1 MAKGVKILERKFCD
15 IEKRLSGF
23 IAFVDTFVED
33 DKEVLSFKLSQF
45 DRLNAKYESVKEEIF
60 SSLSDGEFQNFD
72 GKITTCNE
80 HIEKLEVRLK
90 SLNLKYSKNNN
101 ETGSNAVSNV
111 IKPCFRLPELSLPQF
126 NGDIETWFIFKEQ
139 FKEIIENCGLND
151 KQKLQYLQSCLIG
164 IAKHVQTVDDTYDS
178 LFLALEQRFE
188 NKRLI
193 INKHIN
199 ALLMLKYEKFRGDS
213 NVELRNLVDTCTKH
227 LRALK
232 LLNIE
237 HNTFSEL
244 LLIQLVMQVLDT
256 ETKRLFEM
264 TLESTDIPKWDDFLA
279 FLNKRCL
286 FLENLPSAGTKGKQ
300 NFKDSPRHKSFILH
314 TDANVDKKCK
324 LCSLNHDLYNCDKF
338 KNVPVR
344 ERYNIVKSLNLCLKC
359 LKPNHKVSQC
369 RSKHIC
375 FCKKNHNQLLHFVNV
390 KNQEMQNF
398 ESSQPDTRRQDDV
411 IEPICFQNSSIKNNQ
426 NKTDRNSFNFPSTQS
441 NIVQGQVSGVNMSI
455 SASQKHKNDIILSTC
470 IIYVENS
477 VGEKVPLRVLAD
489 SGSQVSLLSS
499 STADFLNLRK
509 LKTDM
514 SVSGLGGSNVNIKS
528 KIKGVISNGSGSYKR
543 VVDFH
548 VVPKITNMIPV
559 NSFDI
564 SHIVFP
570 SNVHLA
576 DPTFNTSNSIDAL
589 LSADIFFDIL
599 KDGKYKLDNGNLILQ
614 NTEFG
619 YIISGNTS
627 RFSSGSLHCGL
638 ITKDFENLND
648 TLKSFWEI
656 EEIVPTKFVSDEL
669 KKCDEHF
676 LKTMAR
682 DTNGRFCVEMP
693 MKDNDI
699 ELGQSKSTAICRLE
713 LLKDV
718 PTENK
723 EFLFNENDELV
734 KTLGLSWRPRE
745 DTFMYQMNLQEV
757 PVTITKRTVL
767 SFISKLYDPLGLLQ
781 PIIIKAKMMIQKIW
795 LLKIDWDQNL
805 PREEIENFQRYVA
818 ELHQLK
824 DLKIPRC
831 ILLKDSVTVQL
842 IGFADASAQAYGA
855 CLYLC
860 IL

>member
-1 MAKGVKILERKFCD
+1 M
-15 IEKRLSGF
+15 
-23 IAFVDTFVED
+23 
-33 DKEVLSFKLSQF
+33 
-45 DRLNAKYESVKEEIF
+45 
-60 SSLSDGEFQNFD
+60 
-72 GKITTCNE
+72 
-80 HIEKLEVRLK
+80 EKLPPAMSTLRN
-90 SLNLKYSKNNN
+90 S
-101 ETGSNAVSNV
+101 
-111 IKPCFRLPELSLPQF
+111 RLPELSLPQF

-199 ALLMLKYEKFRGDS
+199 AMLMLKYEKFRGDS
-213 NVELRNLVDTCTKH
+213 NVDLRNLVDTCTKH

-232 LLNIE
+232 LLNFE

-338 KNVPVR
+338 KNMPVR
-344 ERYNIVKSLNLCLKC
+344 DNIRFKKYVVAFSSDIKKIFRQIKVQEHQQDFLRILWRPSPEEDIVSYRLKTVTYGTKPAPYLATRCL
-359 LKPNHKVSQC
+359 LQLAHEG
-369 RSKHIC
+369 
-375 FCKKNHNQLLHFVNV
+375 KNKYPLAT
-390 KNQEMQNF
+390 
-398 ESSQPDTRRQDDV
+398 PV
-411 IEPICFQNSSIKNNQ
+411 IENS
-426 NKTDRNSFNFPSTQS
+426 TY
-441 NIVQGQVSGVNMSI
+441 
-455 SASQKHKNDIILSTC
+455 ILSGADDITTAKEIKRQLIGLMKEGC
-470 IIYVENS
+470 FHFYKWSANS
-477 VGEKVPLRVLAD
+477 E
-489 SGSQVSLLSS
+489 
-499 STADFLNLRK
+499 
-509 LKTDM
+509 
-514 SVSGLGGSNVNIKS
+514 
-528 KIKGVISNGSGSYKR
+528 
-543 VVDFH
+543 
-548 VVPKITNMIPV
+548 
-559 NSFDI
+559 
-564 SHIVFP
+564 
-570 SNVHLA
+570 
-576 DPTFNTSNSIDAL
+576 
-589 LSADIFFDIL
+589 
-599 KDGKYKLDNGNLILQ
+599 
-614 NTEFG
+614 
-619 YIISGNTS
+619 
-627 RFSSGSLHCGL
+627 
-638 ITKDFENLND
+638 
-648 TLKSFWEI
+648 
-656 EEIVPTKFVSDEL
+656 
-669 KKCDEHF
+669 
-676 LKTMAR
+676 
-682 DTNGRFCVEMP
+682 
-693 MKDNDI
+693 
-699 ELGQSKSTAICRLE
+699 E
-713 LLKDV
+713 LLKDM

-745 DTFMYQMNLQEV
+745 DAFMYQMNLQEV

-795 LLKIDWDQNL
+795 LLKIDWGQNL
-805 PREEIENFQRYVA
+805 PRQEIENFQRYVA

-831 ILLKDSVTVQL
+831 ILLKDSVAVHL

-855 CLYLC
+855 CLYVKFENANETQIRLLC
-860 IL
+860 SKTHVAPLTTLSIPRLELLALRHCCRN

>member
-1 MAKGVKILERKFCD
+1 
-15 IEKRLSGF
+15 
-23 IAFVDTFVED
+23 
-33 DKEVLSFKLSQF
+33 
-45 DRLNAKYESVKEEIF
+45 
-60 SSLSDGEFQNFD
+60 
-72 GKITTCNE
+72 
-80 HIEKLEVRLK
+80 
-90 SLNLKYSKNNN
+90 
-101 ETGSNAVSNV
+101 
-111 IKPCFRLPELSLPQF
+111 
-126 NGDIETWFIFKEQ
+126 
-139 FKEIIENCGLND
+139 
-151 KQKLQYLQSCLIG
+151 
-164 IAKHVQTVDDTYDS
+164 
-178 LFLALEQRFE
+178 
-188 NKRLI
+188 
-193 INKHIN
+193 
-199 ALLMLKYEKFRGDS
+199 
-213 NVELRNLVDTCTKH
+213 
-227 LRALK
+227 
-232 LLNIE
+232 
-237 HNTFSEL
+237 
-244 LLIQLVMQVLDT
+244 
-256 ETKRLFEM
+256 
-264 TLESTDIPKWDDFLA
+264 
-279 FLNKRCL
+279 
-286 FLENLPSAGTKGKQ
+286 
-300 NFKDSPRHKSFILH
+300 
-314 TDANVDKKCK
+314 
-324 LCSLNHDLYNCDKF
+324 
-338 KNVPVR
+338 
-344 ERYNIVKSLNLCLKC
+344 
-359 LKPNHKVSQC
+359 
-369 RSKHIC
+369 
-375 FCKKNHNQLLHFVNV
+375 
-390 KNQEMQNF
+390 
-398 ESSQPDTRRQDDV
+398 
-411 IEPICFQNSSIKNNQ
+411 
-426 NKTDRNSFNFPSTQS
+426 
-441 NIVQGQVSGVNMSI
+441 
-455 SASQKHKNDIILSTC
+455 
-470 IIYVENS
+470 
-477 VGEKVPLRVLAD
+477 
-489 SGSQVSLLSS
+489 
-499 STADFLNLRK
+499 
-509 LKTDM
+509 
-514 SVSGLGGSNVNIKS
+514 
-528 KIKGVISNGSGSYKR
+528 
-543 VVDFH
+543 
-548 VVPKITNMIPV
+548 MIPV

-638 ITKDFENLND
+638 ITKDFETLND

-699 ELGQSKSTAICRLE
+699 ELGQSKSTAIRRLKLLERRFVREPHIKDKYVEFLQEYEDLDHMQRVKEEEPGLHYYIPHHAVIRPESKSTKLRVVFDASCKSSNGNSLNDFLLKEGTIQPDLFDILLRFRKYVVAFSSDIKKMFRQIKVQEHQQDFLRILWRPSPEEDIVSYRLKTVTYGVKPAPYLATRCLLQLAHEGKNKYPLATPVIENSTYMDDILSGADDITTAKEMQRQLIGLMKEGCFHLYKWSANSEE

-855 CLYLC
+855 CLYFTGNFLHRKMYKLVKNTNINNFC
-860 IL
+860 KVSKQVIGSVSGDVVDPFSLPEKPIQVPDLPLKLTQYSLSSGALKGQLFAQAGGIRGVAQVRHAHTDVQYPDFDYYRRKEVKDPTTNTRATEEYRKVTGYMMMAAGGLGAAYAPKIL

>member
-1 MAKGVKILERKFCD
+1 M
-15 IEKRLSGF
+15 
-23 IAFVDTFVED
+23 
-33 DKEVLSFKLSQF
+33 
-45 DRLNAKYESVKEEIF
+45 SV
-60 SSLSDGEFQNFD
+60 
-72 GKITTCNE
+72 
-80 HIEKLEVRLK
+80 
-90 SLNLKYSKNNN
+90 
-101 ETGSNAVSNV
+101 
-111 IKPCFRLPELSLPQF
+111 
-126 NGDIETWFIFKEQ
+126 
-139 FKEIIENCGLND
+139 
-151 KQKLQYLQSCLIG
+151 
-164 IAKHVQTVDDTYDS
+164 
-178 LFLALEQRFE
+178 
-188 NKRLI
+188 
-193 INKHIN
+193 
-199 ALLMLKYEKFRGDS
+199 
-213 NVELRNLVDTCTKH
+213 
-227 LRALK
+227 
-232 LLNIE
+232 
-237 HNTFSEL
+237 
-244 LLIQLVMQVLDT
+244 
-256 ETKRLFEM
+256 
-264 TLESTDIPKWDDFLA
+264 
-279 FLNKRCL
+279 
-286 FLENLPSAGTKGKQ
+286 
-300 NFKDSPRHKSFILH
+300 
-314 TDANVDKKCK
+314 
-324 LCSLNHDLYNCDKF
+324 
-338 KNVPVR
+338 
-344 ERYNIVKSLNLCLKC
+344 
-359 LKPNHKVSQC
+359 
-369 RSKHIC
+369 
-375 FCKKNHNQLLHFVNV
+375 
-390 KNQEMQNF
+390 
-398 ESSQPDTRRQDDV
+398 
-411 IEPICFQNSSIKNNQ
+411 
-426 NKTDRNSFNFPSTQS
+426 
-441 NIVQGQVSGVNMSI
+441 

-489 SGSQVSLLSS
+489 SGSQVSLLRS

-576 DPTFNTSNSIDAL
+576 DPAFNISNSIDAL

-638 ITKDFENLND
+638 ITKDFETLND

-682 DTNGRFCVEMP
+682 DTNERFCVEMP

-699 ELGQSKSTAICRLE
+699 ELGQSKSTAVRRLE

-718 PTENK
+718 LTENK

-781 PIIIKAKMMIQKIW
+781 PIIIKAKMMIEKIW

-805 PREEIENFQRYVA
+805 PRQEIENFQRYVA

-831 ILLKDSVTVQL
+831 ILLKDSVAVQL

-855 CLYLC
+855 CLYVKSENANETQIRLLC
-860 IL
+860 SKTRVAPLKTLSIPRLELLAATLLSKLTSKIIKIIDLEFDEVNLFSDSKVVMDWIQMQPHLLKVFVANRLSLIQELTETFSRHHVKTKENPADLISRGATKLQLQDELWWTGPSFLGQNFELRLCRFAERRQLFRRT

>member
-15 IEKRLSGF
+15 IEKQLSGF

-60 SSLSDGEFQNFD
+60 TLSDIEFINFD

-101 ETGSNAVSNV
+101 EIGSNAVYNV

-139 FKEIIENCGLND
+139 FKEIIESCGLND

-164 IAKHVQTVDDTYDS
+164 IAKHVQTVDDTYGS
-178 LFLALEQRFE
+178 LFLALEKRFE

-199 ALLMLKYEKFRGDS
+199 ALLMLKYEKFKGDS
-213 NVELRNLVDTCTKH
+213 IVELRNLVDTCTKH

-232 LLNIE
+232 LLKIE

-264 TLESTDIPKWDDFLA
+264 TLESADIPKWDDFLA
-279 FLNKRCL
+279 FLNKCCL
-286 FLENLPSAGTKGKQ
+286 FLENLPSAGTKDKQ

-338 KNVPVR
+338 KNMPVR
-344 ERYNIVKSLNLCLKC
+344 ERYNIVTSLNLCLKC

-369 RSKHIC
+369 RSQHIC

-426 NKTDRNSFNFPSTQS
+426 NKTDRNSFNFPSAQN

-477 VGEKVPLRVLAD
+477 VGEKFLYA
-489 SGSQVSLLSS
+489 SSQ
-499 STADFLNLRK
+499 TAGRKFL
-509 LKTDM
+509 
-514 SVSGLGGSNVNIKS
+514 
-528 KIKGVISNGSGSYKR
+528 Y
-543 VVDFH
+543 
-548 VVPKITNMIPV
+548 
-559 NSFDI
+559 
-564 SHIVFP
+564 
-570 SNVHLA
+570 
-576 DPTFNTSNSIDAL
+576 
-589 LSADIFFDIL
+589 
-599 KDGKYKLDNGNLILQ
+599 
-614 NTEFG
+614 
-619 YIISGNTS
+619 
-627 RFSSGSLHCGL
+627 
-638 ITKDFENLND
+638 
-648 TLKSFWEI
+648 
-656 EEIVPTKFVSDEL
+656 
-669 KKCDEHF
+669 
-676 LKTMAR
+676 
-682 DTNGRFCVEMP
+682 
-693 MKDNDI
+693 
-699 ELGQSKSTAICRLE
+699 
-713 LLKDV
+713 
-718 PTENK
+718 
-723 EFLFNENDELV
+723 
-734 KTLGLSWRPRE
+734 
-745 DTFMYQMNLQEV
+745 
-757 PVTITKRTVL
+757 
-767 SFISKLYDPLGLLQ
+767 
-781 PIIIKAKMMIQKIW
+781 
-795 LLKIDWDQNL
+795 
-805 PREEIENFQRYVA
+805 
-818 ELHQLK
+818 
-824 DLKIPRC
+824 
-831 ILLKDSVTVQL
+831 
-842 IGFADASAQAYGA
+842 
-855 CLYLC
+855 
-860 IL
+860 

>member
-1 MAKGVKILERKFCD
+1 MAKGVKILERKFSD
-15 IEKRLSGF
+15 IEKQLSGF

-60 SSLSDGEFQNFD
+60 TLSDVEFKNFD

-199 ALLMLKYEKFRGDS
+199 ALLMLKYKKIRGDS
-213 NVELRNLVDTCTKH
+213 NVDLRNLVDTSTKH

-237 HNTFSEL
+237 QITFSEL

-264 TLESTDIPKWDDFLA
+264 TLESTNIPKWDDFLA

-286 FLENLPSAGTKGKQ
+286 FLENLPFAGT
-300 NFKDSPRHKSFILH
+300 
-314 TDANVDKKCK
+314 
-324 LCSLNHDLYNCDKF
+324 
-338 KNVPVR
+338 
-344 ERYNIVKSLNLCLKC
+344 
-359 LKPNHKVSQC
+359 
-369 RSKHIC
+369 
-375 FCKKNHNQLLHFVNV
+375 
-390 KNQEMQNF
+390 
-398 ESSQPDTRRQDDV
+398 
-411 IEPICFQNSSIKNNQ
+411 
-426 NKTDRNSFNFPSTQS
+426 
-441 NIVQGQVSGVNMSI
+441 
-455 SASQKHKNDIILSTC
+455 
-470 IIYVENS
+470 
-477 VGEKVPLRVLAD
+477 KVPLRVLAD
-489 SGSQVSLLSS
+489 SGSQVSLLRS
-499 STADFLNLRK
+499 STADLLNLRK

-528 KIKGVISNGSGSYKR
+528 KIRGVISNGSGSYKR

-576 DPTFNTSNSIDAL
+576 DPTFNTSNSIDDL

-599 KDGKYKLDNGNLILQ
+599 KDGKYKLDNGNLISQ
-614 NTEFG
+614 NIEFG
-619 YIISGNTS
+619 SIISGNTS

-638 ITKDFENLND
+638 ITKDFKTLND

-682 DTNGRFCVEMP
+682 DTNERFCVEMP

-699 ELGQSKSTAICRLE
+699 ELGRSKSTAIRRLE

-734 KTLGLSWRPRE
+734 KTLGLSLRPRE
-745 DTFMYQMNLQEV
+745 DTFMHQMNLQEV

-767 SFISKLYDPLGLLQ
+767 SFISKLYYPLGLLQ

-805 PREEIENFQRYVA
+805 PRQEIENFQIYVA

-831 ILLKDSVTVQL
+831 ILLKDSVAVQL
-842 IGFADASAQAYGA
+842 IGFADVSAQVYGA
-855 CLYLC
+855 CLYVKSENANETQIRLLC
-860 IL
+860 SKTRIAPLKTFSIPRLELLALRHCCRN

>member
-1 MAKGVKILERKFCD
+1 
-15 IEKRLSGF
+15 
-23 IAFVDTFVED
+23 
-33 DKEVLSFKLSQF
+33 
-45 DRLNAKYESVKEEIF
+45 
-60 SSLSDGEFQNFD
+60 
-72 GKITTCNE
+72 
-80 HIEKLEVRLK
+80 
-90 SLNLKYSKNNN
+90 
-101 ETGSNAVSNV
+101 
-111 IKPCFRLPELSLPQF
+111 
-126 NGDIETWFIFKEQ
+126 
-139 FKEIIENCGLND
+139 
-151 KQKLQYLQSCLIG
+151 
-164 IAKHVQTVDDTYDS
+164 
-178 LFLALEQRFE
+178 
-188 NKRLI
+188 
-193 INKHIN
+193 
-199 ALLMLKYEKFRGDS
+199 
-213 NVELRNLVDTCTKH
+213 
-227 LRALK
+227 
-232 LLNIE
+232 
-237 HNTFSEL
+237 
-244 LLIQLVMQVLDT
+244 MQVLDT

-264 TLESTDIPKWDDFLA
+264 TLECTDIPKWDDFLA

-338 KNVPVR
+338 KNMPVR
-344 ERYNIVKSLNLCLKC
+344 ERSGFGSE
-359 LKPNHKVSQC
+359 HE
-369 RSKHIC
+369 C
-375 FCKKNHNQLLHFVNV
+375 FRF
-390 KNQEMQNF
+390 
-398 ESSQPDTRRQDDV
+398 
-411 IEPICFQNSSIKNNQ
+411 
-426 NKTDRNSFNFPSTQS
+426 
-441 NIVQGQVSGVNMSI
+441 
-455 SASQKHKNDIILSTC
+455 QKHKNDIILSTC

-489 SGSQVSLLSS
+489 SGSQVSLLRS

-543 VVDFH
+543 VVDFK

-619 YIISGNTS
+619 CIISGNTS

-638 ITKDFENLND
+638 ITKDFETLND

-699 ELGQSKSTAICRLE
+699 ELGQSKSTAIRRLKLLERRFVRE
-713 LLKDV
+713 L
-718 PTENK
+718 
-723 EFLFNENDELV
+723 
-734 KTLGLSWRPRE
+734 
-745 DTFMYQMNLQEV
+745 
-757 PVTITKRTVL
+757 I
-767 SFISKLYDPLGLLQ
+767 
-781 PIIIKAKMMIQKIW
+781 
-795 LLKIDWDQNL
+795 
-805 PREEIENFQRYVA
+805 
-818 ELHQLK
+818 
-824 DLKIPRC
+824 
-831 ILLKDSVTVQL
+831 
-842 IGFADASAQAYGA
+842 
-855 CLYLC
+855 
-860 IL
+860 

>member
-1 MAKGVKILERKFCD
+1 
-15 IEKRLSGF
+15 
-23 IAFVDTFVED
+23 
-33 DKEVLSFKLSQF
+33 
-45 DRLNAKYESVKEEIF
+45 
-60 SSLSDGEFQNFD
+60 
-72 GKITTCNE
+72 
-80 HIEKLEVRLK
+80 
-90 SLNLKYSKNNN
+90 
-101 ETGSNAVSNV
+101 
-111 IKPCFRLPELSLPQF
+111 
-126 NGDIETWFIFKEQ
+126 
-139 FKEIIENCGLND
+139 
-151 KQKLQYLQSCLIG
+151 
-164 IAKHVQTVDDTYDS
+164 
-178 LFLALEQRFE
+178 
-188 NKRLI
+188 
-193 INKHIN
+193 
-199 ALLMLKYEKFRGDS
+199 
-213 NVELRNLVDTCTKH
+213 
-227 LRALK
+227 
-232 LLNIE
+232 
-237 HNTFSEL
+237 
-244 LLIQLVMQVLDT
+244 
-256 ETKRLFEM
+256 
-264 TLESTDIPKWDDFLA
+264 
-279 FLNKRCL
+279 
-286 FLENLPSAGTKGKQ
+286 
-300 NFKDSPRHKSFILH
+300 
-314 TDANVDKKCK
+314 
-324 LCSLNHDLYNCDKF
+324 
-338 KNVPVR
+338 
-344 ERYNIVKSLNLCLKC
+344 
-359 LKPNHKVSQC
+359 
-369 RSKHIC
+369 
-375 FCKKNHNQLLHFVNV
+375 
-390 KNQEMQNF
+390 
-398 ESSQPDTRRQDDV
+398 
-411 IEPICFQNSSIKNNQ
+411 
-426 NKTDRNSFNFPSTQS
+426 
-441 NIVQGQVSGVNMSI
+441 
-455 SASQKHKNDIILSTC
+455 
-470 IIYVENS
+470 
-477 VGEKVPLRVLAD
+477 
-489 SGSQVSLLSS
+489 
-499 STADFLNLRK
+499 
-509 LKTDM
+509 M

-614 NTEFG
+614 NTKFG
-619 YIISGNTS
+619 YIISDNTS

-638 ITKDFENLND
+638 ITKDFETLND

-699 ELGQSKSTAICRLE
+699 ELGQSKSTAIRRLKLLERRFVREPHIKGGTIQPDLFDILLRFRKYVVAFSSDIKKMFRQIKVQEHQQDFLRILWRPSPEEDIVSYRLKTVTYGTKPAPYLATRCLLQLAHEGKNKYPLATPVIENSTYMDDILSGADDITTAKEMQRQLIGLMKEGCFHLYKWSANSEE

-734 KTLGLSWRPRE
+734 KTLRLSWRPRE

-805 PREEIENFQRYVA
+805 PRQEIENFQRYVA

-824 DLKIPRC
+824 DFKIPRC
-831 ILLKDSVTVQL
+831 ILLKDSVAVQL

-855 CLYLC
+855 CLYVKSENANETQIRLLC
-860 IL
+860 SKTRVAPLKTLSIPRLELLAATLLSKLTSNIIKIIDL

>member
-1 MAKGVKILERKFCD
+1 
-15 IEKRLSGF
+15 
-23 IAFVDTFVED
+23 
-33 DKEVLSFKLSQF
+33 
-45 DRLNAKYESVKEEIF
+45 
-60 SSLSDGEFQNFD
+60 
-72 GKITTCNE
+72 
-80 HIEKLEVRLK
+80 
-90 SLNLKYSKNNN
+90 
-101 ETGSNAVSNV
+101 
-111 IKPCFRLPELSLPQF
+111 
-126 NGDIETWFIFKEQ
+126 
-139 FKEIIENCGLND
+139 
-151 KQKLQYLQSCLIG
+151 
-164 IAKHVQTVDDTYDS
+164 
-178 LFLALEQRFE
+178 
-188 NKRLI
+188 
-193 INKHIN
+193 
-199 ALLMLKYEKFRGDS
+199 
-213 NVELRNLVDTCTKH
+213 
-227 LRALK
+227 
-232 LLNIE
+232 
-237 HNTFSEL
+237 
-244 LLIQLVMQVLDT
+244 
-256 ETKRLFEM
+256 
-264 TLESTDIPKWDDFLA
+264 
-279 FLNKRCL
+279 
-286 FLENLPSAGTKGKQ
+286 
-300 NFKDSPRHKSFILH
+300 
-314 TDANVDKKCK
+314 
-324 LCSLNHDLYNCDKF
+324 
-338 KNVPVR
+338 
-344 ERYNIVKSLNLCLKC
+344 
-359 LKPNHKVSQC
+359 
-369 RSKHIC
+369 
-375 FCKKNHNQLLHFVNV
+375 
-390 KNQEMQNF
+390 MQNF

-426 NKTDRNSFNFPSTQS
+426 NKTDRNSFNFPSAQN
-441 NIVQGQVSGVNMSI
+441 NIVQGQVSGVNMSV
-455 SASQKHKNDIILSTC
+455 SASQKHKNDIILSIC

-477 VGEKVPLRVLAD
+477 VGGKVPLRVLAD
-489 SGSQVSLLSS
+489 SGSQVSLLRS

-509 LKTDM
+509 LKTDV

-576 DPTFNTSNSIDAL
+576 DPTFNTNNSIHAL

-638 ITKDFENLND
+638 ITKGFETLND

-656 EEIVPTKFVSDEL
+656 EEIVPIKFVSDEL

-676 LKTMAR
+676 FKSMTR

-699 ELGQSKSTAICRLE
+699 ELGQSKSTAIRRLE

-723 EFLFNENDELV
+723 EFLFNENDMLV

-757 PVTITKRTVL
+757 PVTITKRTIL

-805 PREEIENFQRYVA
+805 PRQEIENFQRYVA

-831 ILLKDSVTVQL
+831 ILLKDSVAVQL

-855 CLYLC
+855 CLY
-860 IL
+860 

>member
-1 MAKGVKILERKFCD
+1 
-15 IEKRLSGF
+15 
-23 IAFVDTFVED
+23 
-33 DKEVLSFKLSQF
+33 
-45 DRLNAKYESVKEEIF
+45 
-60 SSLSDGEFQNFD
+60 
-72 GKITTCNE
+72 
-80 HIEKLEVRLK
+80 
-90 SLNLKYSKNNN
+90 
-101 ETGSNAVSNV
+101 
-111 IKPCFRLPELSLPQF
+111 
-126 NGDIETWFIFKEQ
+126 
-139 FKEIIENCGLND
+139 
-151 KQKLQYLQSCLIG
+151 
-164 IAKHVQTVDDTYDS
+164 
-178 LFLALEQRFE
+178 
-188 NKRLI
+188 
-193 INKHIN
+193 
-199 ALLMLKYEKFRGDS
+199 
-213 NVELRNLVDTCTKH
+213 
-227 LRALK
+227 
-232 LLNIE
+232 
-237 HNTFSEL
+237 
-244 LLIQLVMQVLDT
+244 
-256 ETKRLFEM
+256 
-264 TLESTDIPKWDDFLA
+264 
-279 FLNKRCL
+279 
-286 FLENLPSAGTKGKQ
+286 
-300 NFKDSPRHKSFILH
+300 
-314 TDANVDKKCK
+314 
-324 LCSLNHDLYNCDKF
+324 
-338 KNVPVR
+338 
-344 ERYNIVKSLNLCLKC
+344 
-359 LKPNHKVSQC
+359 
-369 RSKHIC
+369 
-375 FCKKNHNQLLHFVNV
+375 
-390 KNQEMQNF
+390 MQNF

-411 IEPICFQNSSIKNNQ
+411 IKPICFQNSSIKNNQ
-426 NKTDRNSFNFPSTQS
+426 NKTDRNSFDFPSAQN
-441 NIVQGQVSGVNMSI
+441 NIVQGQVSGVNMSV

-489 SGSQVSLLSS
+489 SGSQVSLLRS

-599 KDGKYKLDNGNLILQ
+599 KDGKYKLDN
-614 NTEFG
+614 
-619 YIISGNTS
+619 
-627 RFSSGSLHCGL
+627 
-638 ITKDFENLND
+638 
-648 TLKSFWEI
+648 

-699 ELGQSKSTAICRLE
+699 ELGQSKSTAIRRLKLLERRFVREPHIKDKYVEFLQEYEDLDHMQRVKEEEPGLHYYIPHHAVIRPESKSTKLRVVFDASCKSSNGNSLNDILLKGGTIQPDLFDILLRFRKYVVAFSSDIKKMFRQIKVQEHQQDFLRILWRSSPEEDIVSYRLKTVTYGTKPAPYLATRCLLQLAHEGKNKYPLATPVIENSTYMDDILSGADDIITAKEMQRQLIGLMKEGCFHLYKWSANSEE

-734 KTLGLSWRPRE
+734 KTLGLSWRPRG

-767 SFISKLYDPLGLLQ
+767 SFIYKLYDPLGLLQ

-805 PREEIENFQRYVA
+805 PRQEIENFQRYVA
-818 ELHQLK
+818 ELHRLK

-855 CLYLC
+855 CLYPRVFKKEFNFPS
-860 IL
+860 